1 MSVVWFR
8 CDNCGAEPR
17 LDAALITIITDLTGG
32 RASIV
37 YACPLC
43 GFEGETGRLEPVHQT
58 ILLDG
63 GATLAVRA

>member
-1 MSVVWFR
+1 M
-8 CDNCGAEPR
+8 
-17 LDAALITIITDLTGG
+17 DAALVTIIANLAGG
-32 RASIV
+32 PASIL

-43 GFEGETGRLEPVHQT
+43 GFEGETGRLESVHQT